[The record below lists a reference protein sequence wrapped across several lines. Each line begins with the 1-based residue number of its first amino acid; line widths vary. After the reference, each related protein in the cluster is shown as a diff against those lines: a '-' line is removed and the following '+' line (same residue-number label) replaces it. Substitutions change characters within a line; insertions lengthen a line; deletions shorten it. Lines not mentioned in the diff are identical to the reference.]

1 MIRELRTVRNEGRV
15 ASGQAKKKKKNVNR
29 ITLVLFLQLDATT
42 VFKVEFLTQTLNRG

>member
-1 MIRELRTVRNEGRV
+1 MISELRTVRNEGRV
-15 ASGQAKKKKKNVNR
+15 ASGQAKKKKNVNR